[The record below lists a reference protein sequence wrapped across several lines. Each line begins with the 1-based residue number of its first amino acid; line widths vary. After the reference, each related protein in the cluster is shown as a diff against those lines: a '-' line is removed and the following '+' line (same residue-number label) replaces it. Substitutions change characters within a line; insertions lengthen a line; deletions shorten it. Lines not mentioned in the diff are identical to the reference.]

1 MKRKEALV
9 FGFVACILMLLFLAI
24 AGSDI
29 LVATSS
35 ADELNRMGVQRKS

>member
-1 MKRKEALV
+1 MFGLV
-9 FGFVACILMLLFLAI
+9 AGILMLLFLVL
-24 AGSDI
+24 AGSDV